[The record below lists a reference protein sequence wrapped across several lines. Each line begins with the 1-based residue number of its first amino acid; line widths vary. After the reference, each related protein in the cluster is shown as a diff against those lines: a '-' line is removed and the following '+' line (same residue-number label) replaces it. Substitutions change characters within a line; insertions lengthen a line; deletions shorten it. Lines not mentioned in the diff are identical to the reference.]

1 MALIN
6 CPECGKEISDKAK
19 NCIHCGFPLDS
30 VGCDDK
36 PETTENVNIAEAEPT
51 SVYSENILPKAESTE
66 NKFNFKEFIIN
77 YKKIIISCFIGV
89 LAIIVL
95 CVLFD
100 KPSFDFDKPSFEE
113 NLSGTWT
120 SSRNSSSGKATVTFL
135 YEDDILTGELSY
147 YDYEGSEWDK
157 MSFKVDEYTDYTM
170 TLLFD
175 GGKIDKFSYSMGG
188 DKLIFDGVIY
198 TNEDKNIKVD
208 ETKTTYMLD
217 GVPMPIRKNIYFGMS
232 KSEIKEFADSD
243 FIHISD
249 DGDTYFYELP
259 DFFYPQVEGYTTY
272 DFDDDGGMN
281 SLDYAFYD
289 SGSYSEMNKLKNN
302 IIDAYDDLYGE
313 HFTYEWNSDS
323 SKGSVSYIWTSGNM
337 SVEFVVW
344 DDGDFGIWY
353 SLEDKSWKKSQ

>member
-1 MALIN
+1 
-6 CPECGKEISDKAK
+6 
-19 NCIHCGFPLDS
+19 
-30 VGCDDK
+30 VG
-36 PETTENVNIAEAEPT
+36 I
-51 SVYSENILPKAESTE
+51 
-66 NKFNFKEFIIN
+66 
-77 YKKIIISCFIGV
+77 
-89 LAIIVL
+89 LAIIL
-95 CVLFD
+95 LIII
-100 KPSFDFDKPSFEE
+100 FDKPSFEE

-120 SSRNSSSGKATVTFL
+120 SSKDSSSGKSMVTFV
-135 YEDDILTGELSY
+135 YENDVLSGELSY
-147 YDYEGSEWDK
+147 YDYSESEWDK
-157 MSFKVDEYTDYTM
+157 MSFEVEEYTDYTM

-175 GGKIDKFSYSMGG
+175 GGKIDKFSYSIGK

-198 TNEDKNIKVD
+198 TNKDKNIDVD
-208 ETKTTYMLD
+208 ETRKTYMLD
-217 GVPMPIRKNIYFGMS
+217 GVPMPIRQNIYFGMN

-243 FIHISD
+243 FSHISD

-302 IIDAYDDLYGE
+302 IIDAYDALYGE
-313 HFTYEWNSDS
+313 HFTYEWTTDS
-323 SKGSVSYIWTSGNM
+323 AKGSISYIWTSGNM

-344 DDGDFGIWY
+344 DDGDLGIWY

>member
-36 PETTENVNIAEAEPT
+36 SKMTENSNIEGVEST
-51 SVYSENILPKAESTE
+51 SVCSENILQKTESTE
-66 NKFNFKEFIIN
+66 NKFNFKEFVIN
-77 YKKIIISCFIGV
+77 YKKIIVSCFIGV
-89 LAIIVL
+89 LAIILL
-95 CVLFD
+95 CVIL
-100 KPSFDFDKPSFEE
+100 DKPSFEE

-135 YEDDILTGELSY
+135 YEDNVLTGELSY
-147 YDYEGSEWDK
+147 YDYEESEWDK
-157 MSFKVDEYTDYTM
+157 MSFKVKEYTEYTM

-175 GGKIDKFSYSMGG
+175 GGKIDKFSYSMGK

-208 ETKTTYMLD
+208 EAKKTYMLD
-217 GVPMPIRKNIYFGMS
+217 GIPMPIRKNIYFGMS

-243 FIHISD
+243 FGHISD

-259 DFFYPQVEGYTTY
+259 DFFYPQVDGYATY
-272 DFDDDGGMN
+272 DFDDNGGMDN
-281 SLDYAFYD
+281 LEYAFYD

-302 IIDAYDDLYGE
+302 IIDAYNDLYGE
-313 HFTYEWNSDS
+313 YFTYEWTGDS
-323 SKGSVSYIWTSGNM
+323 SKGTVSYIWISGNM
-337 SVEFVVW
+337 SIEFIVW
-344 DDGDFGIWY
+344 NDGGLSISY
-353 SLEDKSWKKSQ
+353 SLEDKSWKQSQ